1 MLANRYTYPYHPNGS
16 LYLLADTMLKQLV
29 FDKPRVFVVPPLVL
43 AALVLHQDAE
53 HCVQQWPR
61 KLMMWQDFS
70 GQKITQ
76 FLGLFSHSPM
86 AFDSR

>member
-61 KLMMWQDFS
+61 KYNDVARLFRTKNHTISRFVFS
-70 GQKITQ
+70 
-76 FLGLFSHSPM
+76 
-86 AFDSR
+86 